1 MGLCRFKGKGMRLHK
16 QGLSRLKPAVNRR
29 VHLFAAPL
37 LWTVVGSSLLV
48 RGWGWIGPGQD
59 RWFVLLA
66 IALGTV
72 KSLLILDRTARRS
85 LTRISRLRD
94 GTCLGAVYSWKTWL
108 LVVLMMGSG
117 IVLRRYFTPGVVIGT
132 LYAAVGWALLL
143 SSRFGWLEWFR
154 WQKSND

>member
-1 MGLCRFKGKGMRLHK
+1 MVLRK
-16 QGLSRLKPAVNRR
+16 QGLSRLKPGVNRR

-37 LWTVVGSSLLV
+37 LWTVVGASLLV
-48 RGWGWIGPGQD
+48 RGWVWIGPGQT

-66 IALGTV
+66 LALGTV
-72 KSLLILDRTARRS
+72 KSLLILDKTARRV
-85 LTRISRLRD
+85 LARIIRLRD

-117 IVLRRYFTPGVVIGT
+117 IALRRYSAPGVVIGT

-143 SSRFGWLEWFR
+143 SSRLGWLEWFR
-154 WQKSND
+154 WKNIED

>member
-1 MGLCRFKGKGMRLHK
+1 MGLRK
-16 QGLSRLKPAVNRR
+16 QGLSGLKPGVNRR

-37 LWTVVGSSLLV
+37 LWTVVGASLLI
-48 RGWGWIGPGQD
+48 RGWDFIGPGRD

-66 IALGTV
+66 LALGTA
-72 KSLLILDRTARRS
+72 KSLLILDKTARRA
-85 LTRISRLRD
+85 LARIVSLRD

-117 IVLRRYFTPGVVIGT
+117 IVLRRYFEPGAVIGT

-143 SSRFGWLEWFR
+143 SSRLGWREWFR
-154 WQKSND
+154 WKNIEA

>member
-1 MGLCRFKGKGMRLHK
+1 MLREK
-16 QGLSRLKPAVNRR
+16 GLSRLKPGVNRR

-37 LWTVVGSSLLV
+37 LWTVVGTFLLV
-48 RGWGWIGPGQD
+48 RGWDWIGPGRD

-66 IALGTV
+66 FALGTL
-72 KSLLILDRTARRS
+72 KSFLILDKTARRA
-85 LTRISRLRD
+85 LARIVRLRD
-94 GTCLGAVYSWKTWL
+94 GSCLGAVYSWKTWL
-108 LVVLMMGSG
+108 LVALMMGSG

-143 SSRFGWLEWFR
+143 SSRLGWLEWFR

>member
-1 MGLCRFKGKGMRLHK
+1 MVRK
-16 QGLSRLKPAVNRR
+16 QGFSLLKPGVNRR

-37 LWTVVGSSLLV
+37 LWTVVGASLLI
-48 RGWGWIGPGQD
+48 RGSEWIGPGQN

-66 IALGTV
+66 VVLGTV
-72 KSLLILDRTARRS
+72 KSLLILDKTARRV
-85 LTRISRLRD
+85 LARIISLRD

-117 IVLRRYFTPGVVIGT
+117 IVLRRFFTPGVMIGT

-143 SSRFGWLEWFR
+143 SSRFGWLQWHR
-154 WQKSND
+154 WPKNED

>member
-1 MGLCRFKGKGMRLHK
+1 MVRK
-16 QGLSRLKPAVNRR
+16 QGLSFLKPGVNRR

-37 LWTVVGSSLLV
+37 LWTVVGASLLI
-48 RGWGWIGPGQD
+48 RGWEWIGPGTN

-66 IALGTV
+66 VVLGTV
-72 KSLLILDRTARRS
+72 KSLLILDKTARRV
-85 LTRISRLRD
+85 LARIISLRD

-117 IVLRRYFTPGVVIGT
+117 IVLRRFFTPGVMIGT

-143 SSRFGWLEWFR
+143 SSRFGWLEWLR
-154 WQKSND
+154 WPKNED

>member
-1 MGLCRFKGKGMRLHK
+1 MVRK
-16 QGLSRLKPAVNRR
+16 QDLSRLKPGVKRR

-37 LWTVVGSSLLV
+37 LWTVVGTFLLV
-48 RGWGWIGPGQD
+48 RGWDWIGPGKN

-66 IALGTV
+66 FVLGSV
-72 KSLLILDRTARRS
+72 KSFLVLDKTARRS
-85 LTRISRLRD
+85 LTRISSLRD

-143 SSRFGWLEWFR
+143 SSRLGWLEWFR